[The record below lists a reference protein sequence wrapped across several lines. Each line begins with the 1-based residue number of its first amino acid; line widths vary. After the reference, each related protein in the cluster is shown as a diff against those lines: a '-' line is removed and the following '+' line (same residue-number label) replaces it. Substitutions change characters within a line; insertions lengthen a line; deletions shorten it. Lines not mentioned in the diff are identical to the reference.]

1 MRYPKNCP
9 ERISG
14 ISESTKGRALKFS
27 ESLGMVLKKP
37 LVGKSF
43 RYTFK
48 IFLDMA

>member
-9 ERISG
+9 ERNSG

-37 LVGKSF
+37 LVDKSYRYIFKMF
-43 RYTFK
+43 RDK
-48 IFLDMA
+48 A